1 MWLAV
6 AGKGGAGK
14 SVVAGTLARILAR
27 DGARVL
33 ALDSDMMPGL
43 ALTLGAEEPPL
54 PPLLE
59 AAEQDESGRWRL
71 KRGIGP
77 VRAIARFSTDAPDGV
92 RLLQCGKLT
101 AAGRAPIMGAF
112 HAYYGIIHRLT
123 RAKTLRSWTIVG
135 DLPAGQRQLAF
146 DWAPYAE
153 TVVLVVEPT
162 WKSALTARRAARIA
176 RSRNVEILTI
186 ASQTRSRDDAR
197 LVERLVGEPV
207 VVAVPHDEA
216 VARAEREGAAL
227 IDRAPRSPAVRAIER
242 LADELRAR
250 SLGPG

>member
-14 SVVAGTLARILAR
+14 SVVAGTLARLFAR
-27 DGARVL
+27 DGAQVL

-43 ALTLGAEEPPL
+43 ALTLGAPEPPL

-59 AAEQDESGRWRL
+59 AAEQDENGRWRL

-77 VRAIARFSTDAPDGV
+77 MRAIARFSTDAPDGI

-101 AAGRAPIMGAF
+101 AAGRMPIMGALN
-112 HAYYGIIHRLT
+112 AYYAIIHRLS
-123 RAKTLRSWTIVG
+123 RVKALRSWTIVG

-153 TVVLVVEPT
+153 TIVLVVEPT

-176 RSRNVEILTI
+176 RARNVDIVTI
-186 ASQTRSRDDAR
+186 ASQVRARGDSR
-197 LVERLVGEPV
+197 LVERVVGEPV
-207 VVAVPHDEA
+207 LLSVPYDEA
-216 VARAEREGAAL
+216 VAKAEREGVAL
-227 IDRAPRSPAVRAIER
+227 LDHAPRARAVRAIEH

-250 SLGPG
+250 SLRA